1 MATTTF
7 GGEKY
12 CTFSL
17 VAPVVHGLLEQM
29 DDLMLQSSA
38 TSSIGQFHR
47 CISAE
52 LKKKF
57 PTLTNALS
65 LHAMCSALD
74 PRFRDLSFLSA
85 ESAEALQKKFT
96 ELLTVEAANAD
107 DNADEPSAKNP
118 CVSQPSGLSKLL
130 KRTVSMPKSASA
142 QIEREVM
149 LYFTEDVAPDG
160 EDPLTWWRRNGARF
174 PSMAGL
180 ARQYLC
186 VPATSVP
193 AERVFF
199 SLWPRCKHF
208 MLQLVSRECGC
219 TCFSLKESISVA
231 VVGLVK

>member
-38 TSSIGQFHR
+38 SSIGQFHR

-65 LHAMCSALD
+65 LHAMCSSLD
-74 PRFRDLSFLSA
+74 PPFRDLSFLSA
-85 ESAEALQKKFT
+85 ESAQALQKNFT
-96 ELLTVEAANAD
+96 QLLVVEAANAD
-107 DNADEPSAKNP
+107 DNASEPSAKKP

-149 LYFTEDVAPDG
+149 LYFTEDVASDG
-160 EDPLTWWRRNGARF
+160 EDPLTWWRRNGHAFCQR
-174 PSMAGL
+174 
-180 ARQYLC
+180 
-186 VPATSVP
+186 
-193 AERVFF
+193 
-199 SLWPRCKHF
+199 
-208 MLQLVSRECGC
+208 LV
-219 TCFSLKESISVA
+219 
-231 VVGLVK
+231 

>member
-1 MATTTF
+1 MADQNQRDLLLSDHQWKLAEKLVTALEFLEVATTTF

-85 ESAEALQKKFT
+85 ESAQALQKNFT
-96 ELLTVEAANAD
+96 QLLTVEVANAD
-107 DNADEPSAKNP
+107 DNAGEPSAKNP

-142 QIEREVM
+142 QIEREVNAV
-149 LYFTEDVAPDG
+149 LHG
-160 EDPLTWWRRNGARF
+160 
-174 PSMAGL
+174 
-180 ARQYLC
+180 
-186 VPATSVP
+186 
-193 AERVFF
+193 
-199 SLWPRCKHF
+199 RC
-208 MLQLVSRECGC
+208 CP
-219 TCFSLKESISVA
+219 
-231 VVGLVK
+231 